1 MLIYGELA
9 EWWPLFSH
17 PKDYREEA
25 EWLWAALAQA
35 ARGPVATMLELGSG
49 GGNNALHLKNR
60 CRLTLAD
67 VSPQMVE
74 VSRRLNPECEHAVG
88 DMRELRLARSFDAV
102 FVHDAIMYM
111 TTLEDLQAAL
121 ATVAEHLVAGGIAV
135 VQPDFVAETFRPC
148 TDHGGHDAPDG
159 RSLRYLAWTREPAA
173 GNTVV
178 EVDFAMLLREAD
190 GSTRTVHDRHLNGIF
205 PRKAWRA
212 AFREAG
218 FANVAVEADPWE
230 REVFFA
236 VKG

>member
-1 MLIYGELA
+1 MMIYGELA
-9 EWWPLFSH
+9 DWWPLFSH

-35 ARGPVATMLELGSG
+35 ARGPVTTMLELGAG
-49 GGNNALHLKNR
+49 GGNNALHLKHR

-67 VSPQMVE
+67 LSPRMVE

-88 DMRELRLARSFDAV
+88 DMRTLRLAQRFDAV

-121 ATVAEHLVAGGIAV
+121 ATVAEHLVPGGIAV
-135 VQPDFVAETFRPC
+135 VQPDFVAETFRPS

-159 RSLRYLAWTREPAA
+159 RSLRYLAWTREPAS
-173 GNTVV
+173 GRTVV

-190 GSTRTVHDRHLNGIF
+190 GTTRTVHDRHLNGLF
-205 PRKAWRA
+205 PRKAWTR

-236 VKG
+236 IKG